1 MNITKCIEDI
11 LVDRFAQLGFNYEKS
26 DTGWTFIREYGGVKE
41 FIEIEKSNWYENAI
55 SCEYRKGTSTRNT
68 IAFLRDRI
76 EQVHVFS
83 DESTLK
89 EELKLIVDITEKYA
103 LKWFEQIKVKKKN
116 PPDNFLKEEWA
127 PLLQSF
133 IRKNSIEFDNIESI
147 SILDKMLIQEVSK
160 EEIYSISYCFG
171 EIIKQNFGAEWD
183 YSPEDGPYIKNIA
196 GSKKI
201 ALKPFVLVTKTVMN
215 PDALS
220 LEYFFTN
227 IKSAVDGIKN

>member
-26 DTGWTFIREYGGVKE
+26 DTGWTFIRESGRVKE

-68 IAFLRDRI
+68 ITFLRDRI

-116 PPDNFLKEEWA
+116 RRITFLKRSGLHYFSHLSEKIV
-127 PLLQSF
+127 LKL
-133 IRKNSIEFDNIESI
+133 I
-147 SILDKMLIQEVSK
+147 ILNQ
-160 EEIYSISYCFG
+160 F
-171 EIIKQNFGAEWD
+171 
-183 YSPEDGPYIKNIA
+183 
-196 GSKKI
+196 
-201 ALKPFVLVTKTVMN
+201 
-215 PDALS
+215 LS
-220 LEYFFTN
+220 
-227 IKSAVDGIKN
+227 